1 MRELIWMLEGKNES
15 SWAAAS
21 ALMALVANCHRGKGR
36 AFGPDEFNP
45 LRQRVKVLNTDE
57 EIKKVLQ

>member
-1 MRELIWMLEGKNES
+1 MRELVWMLEGKNES

-36 AFGPDEFNP
+36 AFGPDDFNP
-45 LRQRVKVLNTDE
+45 LKKRVKVLNTDE
-57 EIKKVLQ
+57 EIGKVLK